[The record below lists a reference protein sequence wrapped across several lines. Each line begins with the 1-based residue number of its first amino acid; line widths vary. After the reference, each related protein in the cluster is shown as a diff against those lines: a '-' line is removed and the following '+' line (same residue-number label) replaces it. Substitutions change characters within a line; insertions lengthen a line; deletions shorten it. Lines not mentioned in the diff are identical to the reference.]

1 MRVFADQDG
10 DLNLEL
16 EADGSGAYIMNLPV
30 TAGWNDLSFDVS
42 GADAS
47 VDWHKLQ
54 LRPDA
59 DGQVSNDAVTK
70 YYIDDIHMPQGV
82 IVQAPNDPTTAEF
95 LAGPAVAPDAD
106 AADVVSLF
114 SDGYTSALD
123 GVGKTGWSVSGDVTE
138 ITVEGNTF
146 KKFDSTTF
154 AGFEPAS
161 TVDATGMDTLSISL
175 YRTASSDFEVK
186 LVDYGTDDAWGA
198 DNVEVMHY
206 IPAADMP
213 VNQWVTIDIPVAD
226 LVAGGLSTSANIG
239 QIVLK
244 PMGGTETFY
253 MDDMYFSAESTT
265 PPVDGAVA
273 FADPTVVLDVVE
285 NTGEGQVVHTAVA
298 TDPDGGTLLYALGG
312 DDAGAFTIRYAVGCC
327 DPTGSPDYEAQPSYS
342 FTVLASNGVDQAIQT
357 ITLNVGDLDDVSG
370 PQVAAPTVTLDADD
384 VDVYVATEWGG
395 NALGGVLTG
404 SESKVGD
411 SPVPRLQSLTRWLV
425 R

>member
-1 MRVFADQDG
+1 MVLPLGWFLDFEGFPDNGDGSFALADGEFTTYGNSMGRGLETVAEEDGSTTTMLAIEKGAGTEWWSGVTLVSEYPGTDMIGDGSDPVTMRVYAEQDG
-10 DLNLEL
+10 NFRLEL
-16 EADGSGAYIMNLPV
+16 EADGQAPYTYRQWV
-30 TAGWNDLSFDVS
+30 QEGWNDLSFDLS

-47 VDWHKLQ
+47 VDWHKVQ

-59 DGQVSNDAVTK
+59 WGGAFNPEYVENTTK
-70 YYIDDIHMPQGV
+70 YYIDNVTFPQASV
-82 IVQAPNDPTTAEF
+82 VEAPSDPTTDEF

-123 GVGKTGWSVSGDVTE
+123 GVGKTGWSDSGDVTE

-213 VNQWVTIDIPVAD
+213 VNQWVTIDIRS
-226 LVAGGLSTSANIG
+226 LILWR
-239 QIVLK
+239 
-244 PMGGTETFY
+244 
-253 MDDMYFSAESTT
+253 
-265 PPVDGAVA
+265 
-273 FADPTVVLDVVE
+273 VV
-285 NTGEGQVVHTAVA
+285 
-298 TDPDGGTLLYALGG
+298 
-312 DDAGAFTIRYAVGCC
+312 
-327 DPTGSPDYEAQPSYS
+327 
-342 FTVLASNGVDQAIQT
+342 
-357 ITLNVGDLDDVSG
+357 
-370 PQVAAPTVTLDADD
+370 
-384 VDVYVATEWGG
+384 
-395 NALGGVLTG
+395 
-404 SESKVGD
+404 
-411 SPVPRLQSLTRWLV
+411 
-425 R
+425 